1 MDLPMTNALSAEDEF
16 SPEEIARRRDEVIRR
31 MANTPPQP
39 RVSPKAPAKAAKEP
53 AEDRGLSRSRR
64 GRGASAKP
72 SAQE

>member
-1 MDLPMTNALSAEDEF
+1 MPRSQQADEGEF
-16 SPEEIARRRDEVIRR
+16 TRQETARRRDEVIRR
-31 MANTPPQP
+31 MVNTPPQP

-53 AEDRGLSRSRR
+53 AESSGLSRSRR